1 MAQDC
6 QRVCQKRQASA
17 KVPDATPHA
26 GPAFFRVPPPPG
38 RRAATSPAKE
48 GAMGVFQPD
57 TASGQPTT
65 HGQPAFQ
72 MVRRGY
78 DPAQVDAHIT
88 ELVAA

>member
-1 MAQDC
+1 
-6 QRVCQKRQASA
+6 
-17 KVPDATPHA
+17 
-26 GPAFFRVPPPPG
+26 
-38 RRAATSPAKE
+38 
-48 GAMGVFQPD
+48 MGVFQPD